1 MAALPIAMLGATL
14 LGIGAGIASVMTSE
28 TERDS
33 IQLKSGQHV
42 RIQSRVRLSTDG
54 KKNHPDSCLV
64 ASEDGTVTKVDV
76 VGRKATVRCNKNR
89 RAAPEE
95 IPAEDL
101 EVIDSGINAPGI
113 SIAGGYVTEGAS
125 VRMLDSSKRTNRG
138 KALASPF
145 YNPVGTVLAID
156 KVAKQLVVLSNHLNN
171 KSTAQEFYNI
181 DDLEFV
187 SGPSEAARTGAQAGL
202 ALKIG
207 STVELTEDAKKKY
220 APSIVASNL
229 GSNSDNKKL
238 ADPKWE
244 KFGIVKSIT
253 VDPKDIKKKIVIVRC
268 VSKDSRKEVIEQK
281 YDFPDLKAI
290 PAISVER
297 AGIAVFGGMAEMDT
311 KVKLRSERKLAVA
324 SKSLG
329 RSAFGDVGTVTDLE
343 PNDPNN
349 LKIFVTCNGI
359 KPDEQTGDWYQ
370 PEDLEIAE
378 PADTEGEAVFGGR
391 VVVGSMVRV
400 TQSARGKKCLGTPEF
415 GDVGTVKGIDPSASE
430 NLKINVSCGRSDAK
444 QSEWYD
450 PRDLSLYFP
459 TDESGSE
466 LEKAK
471 VALAAAQKELS
482 AWQLRPQEERR
493 SEDGRRDKKALED
506 KVAAA
511 QAEVDKLSGQGL
523 DKTKASEMRNDSE
536 EKLDEA
542 VKLKRELEAVRLK
555 LSRDSTCK
563 DKPERSK
570 KYATAS
576 DEILVEWL
584 QNMFIGNID
593 YKSFGTEPLQYSN
606 SHRVAFAE
614 LKNAYQSLNIN
625 PVVDDTYTKYK
636 ALNAAK
642 LALREDLKN
651 ERSDTESFSN
661 LDDMLLDVAKKQ
673 KAFDDTGSS
682 PYKTALKTIDEKLKK
697 LQEVATQIQSAA
709 YSGDSPAEKL
719 LKRVEDLE
727 KKTNKDIADNATNL
741 GDAVTNYNAKFLAEQ
756 RARTKLDTDK
766 YVYDQEVLGKKKPN
780 PPAAITDDTIKAKL
794 DTLETSRLTYLNAQ
808 KETLKARKEQAL
820 LSAKTTC
827 SEITLESVNDMKSK
841 IEKIISGKCEVV
853 KTVDELLDQVDTL
866 ISNRKRAFTM
876 SQAVLDPK
884 FGDPNNATFDTPIA
898 SPEDRITEIEAAM
911 TAIKSSELSD
921 GDLWKKLQTLIGL
934 CGTYPGDTTLDDAK
948 AIEQYPPPPPNNCP
962 PNPGNAPAAPEGAK
976 PKKPSRLNADA
987 PEFVPPAAPGTP
999 PMTPPGTPEE
1009 SEEDEPPPPP
1019 PAPPA
1024 PPRVVGNP
1032 MRSFPP
1038 ARPTQPSTAKQHLQA
1053 AAQGLREMSGS
1064 APPAPPAVLNSR
1076 TNIEEWVTNEV
1087 TTKNYKQS
1095 GSSTRGQPNS
1105 DLVSSSYRVKIPPGW
1120 RTIKT
1125 IGDGSCLIHSYLQA
1139 LSPTYNTLSEED
1151 KRKLASSFR
1160 TYFQNKKPTNAR
1172 GDIYTRK
1179 NSTEW
1184 LTDREITDLSKEFN
1198 VITVIF
1204 DQQAKE
1210 LQVSYGNYILL
1221 RGIPDGATVV
1231 FIHSDGSVHYQTVID
1246 PAGNTTQP
1254 YSTAIQ
1260 TFTDNLIDIETRL
1273 YGGKRKWPFYGRRT
1287 TRRNQ
1292 RGGVEQSDVV
1302 KAKADY
1308 DAATKNL
1315 ENYIAA
1321 LNVAKANLQSLGSAG
1336 NIDRNDPNYKKLVD
1350 QIREVEDNLAIG
1362 RGKKTSAF
1370 ITYDE
1375 LRRKLA
1381 EEQEQSRANDPF
1393 ASAPPNI
1400 RATPEEM
1407 NAAIRK
1413 ENLQAELNSEEAAE
1427 AKAKTNAYSKAR
1439 SQAAAA
1445 ATAEEKAEAA
1455 ADAKAKS
1462 EAAAAARAEYL
1473 RQIDG
1478 NLRKWIKFK
1487 FGTLTA
1493 QEQADKFEEY
1503 KSNLEKNTEY
1513 WKEFNAT
1520 ITAGLEAAYNK
1531 LKAAAKAASSAGQT
1545 VKVTAANIG
1554 KYLNPAPGI
1563 ASLKSKFNEWANKRA
1578 GEQAD
1583 KEQKQKEKDEA
1594 TANIIRERA
1603 KAKGKSD
1610 EEAEALVQEFLS
1622 KTAFKRKEAKDAQ
1635 RAKDAEEASNKREER
1650 EANAKKAA
1658 AAKSK
1663 AAAEAA
1669 VDKKFKKDTIAYN
1682 SLKAK
1687 WDEYEGRYKIWKAK
1701 RDLFDKCYAEYVAAK
1716 QQWSQKR
1723 KIWSDNLIKVSEALS
1738 SYQILRLQSRGVGSS
1753 LMLDE
1758 ARKLMIDADAQQ
1770 RTVMDSKTDLQFTL
1784 ASSSDA
1790 DIAKA
1795 VGFYEA
1801 EVQKLK
1807 TCISKGKEDAIAE
1820 YDKDLAEIEKRK
1832 KEITTKTFE
1841 VKAPQEN
1848 QQQGTPKYNEWD
1860 TARLTTEVARL
1871 ESVLAA
1877 QKAAPPGSKQNK
1889 KQAGTNT
1896 QLQAAR
1902 KALATKL
1909 AAPAP
1914 TPGGRRFTRR
1924 RRV

>member
-1 MAALPIAMLGATL
+1 
-14 LGIGAGIASVMTSE
+14 
-28 TERDS
+28 
-33 IQLKSGQHV
+33 
-42 RIQSRVRLSTDG
+42 
-54 KKNHPDSCLV
+54 
-64 ASEDGTVTKVDV
+64 
-76 VGRKATVRCNKNR
+76 
-89 RAAPEE
+89 
-95 IPAEDL
+95 
-101 EVIDSGINAPGI
+101 
-113 SIAGGYVTEGAS
+113 
-125 VRMLDSSKRTNRG
+125 MLDSSKRTNKG

-145 YNPVGTVLAID
+145 YNPVGTVLVID

-187 SGPSEAARTGAQAGL
+187 SGPSEAARTGAQGGL

-220 APSIVASNL
+220 APSIIASNL

-244 KFGIVKSIT
+244 KFGIVKSII

-268 VSKDSRKEVIEQK
+268 VSKDSRKEVLEQK

-297 AGIAVFGGMAEMDT
+297 AGIAVFGGMAEIDT

-359 KPDEQTGDWYQ
+359 NPEEQTGDWYQ

-378 PADTEGEAVFGGR
+378 PADTEGQAVFGGR

-400 TQSARGKKCLGTPEF
+400 MQSARGKKCLGTPEF

-493 SEDGRRDKKALED
+493 SDDGRRDKKDLED

-563 DKPERSK
+563 DKPERAKVYSAVSK
-570 KYATAS
+570 R
-576 DEILVEWL
+576 LLNRWL
-584 QNMFIGNID
+584 TNLDLNIGL
-593 YKSFGTEPLQYSN
+593 YSKLEPLQYSSSFKAVLGDLN
-606 SHRVAFAE
+606 TAF
-614 LKNAYQSLNIN
+614 KNLGSVDPTTETAYRA
-625 PVVDDTYTKYK
+625 VCD
-636 ALNAAK
+636 AK
-642 LALREDLKN
+642 LALATAIENKD
-651 ERSDTESFSN
+651 RSDEGTFAELDGLLLGLAEATNAYDKIKTSYKSN
-661 LDDMLLDVAKKQ
+661 LDI
-673 KAFDDTGSS
+673 
-682 PYKTALKTIDEKLKK
+682 IDEKLKK

-741 GDAVTNYNAKFLAEQ
+741 GTAVTNYNAKFLAEQ

-780 PPAAITDDTIKAKL
+780 PPAAITDATIEAKL
-794 DTLETSRLTYLNAQ
+794 DTLEKSRLTYLNAQ

-898 SPEDRITEIEAAM
+898 SPEDRIAEIEEAM

-962 PNPGNAPAAPEGAK
+962 PNPGNAPAAPEGIR
-976 PKKPSRLNADA
+976 PTKPSRLNADA
-987 PEFVPPAAPGTP
+987 PPGTP
-999 PMTPPGTPEE
+999 PTTPPGTPEE

-1019 PAPPA
+1019 P
-1024 PPRVVGNP
+1024 RVVRNP
-1032 MRSFPP
+1032 MGL
-1038 ARPTQPSTAKQHLQA
+1038 AQPSTAKQHLQA

-1064 APPAPPAVLNSR
+1064 APPVPPAVAVNPMRSDQPSTAKQRLEAVRRELREMSGSAPPVPPAVLNSR
-1076 TNIEEWVTNEV
+1076 TIIEEWVTNEV

-1160 TYFQNKKPTNAR
+1160 AYFQNKKPTNAR
-1172 GDIYTRK
+1172 GDLYTRK

-1231 FIHSDGSVHYQTVID
+1231 FIHSDGSDHYQTVID

-1503 KSNLEKNTEY
+1503 KANLDKNTEY

-1545 VKVTAANIG
+1545 IKVTAANIG

-1583 KEQKQKEKDEA
+1583 KEEKQKEKDEA

-1603 KAKGKSD
+1603 KAKNKSD

-1682 SLKAK
+1682 SLNAK
-1687 WDEYEGRYKIWKAK
+1687 WDEYEARYKIWKAK
-1701 RDLFDKCYAEYVAAK
+1701 RDLFDKCYAEYNAAK
-1716 QQWSQKR
+1716 QQWSEKR
-1723 KIWSDNLIKVSEALS
+1723 KIWSDKIIKVSEALS

-1758 ARKLMIDADAQQ
+1758 ARKLMIDGDAQQ

-1795 VGFYEA
+1795 VGLYEA

-1820 YDKDLAEIEKRK
+1820 YEKDLAEIEKRK

-1860 TARLTTEVARL
+1860 TAKLAAEIARL
-1871 ESVLAA
+1871 EGVLAT

>member
-14 LGIGAGIASVMTSE
+14 LGIGAGIASLVTAE
-28 TERDS
+28 TEKDS

-42 RIQSRVRLSTDG
+42 RIQSRVRLSEEG
-54 KKNHPDSCLV
+54 KKNLPDSCLI

-95 IPAEDL
+95 IPADNL
-101 EVIDSGINAPGI
+101 EVIDSGVNAPGI
-113 SIAGGYVTEGAS
+113 SIPGGYVTEGAS

-145 YNPVGTVLAID
+145 YNPVGTVLVID
-156 KVAKQLVVLSNHLNN
+156 KVAKQVVVLSNHLNN
-171 KSTAQEFYNI
+171 KSTAQEFYNV

-207 STVELTEDAKKKY
+207 STVELTKEAFDKHK
-220 APSIVASNL
+220 PSIIASNL

-238 ADPKWE
+238 ADSKWE

-253 VDPKDIKKKIVIVRC
+253 VDPKYPKDKTKFIVIVRC
-268 VSKDSRKEVIEQK
+268 VSKDSRKEVLEQK
-281 YDFPDLKAI
+281 YDIGDLKGI

-311 KVKLRSERKLAVA
+311 KVKLRSERKLAVS

-329 RSAFGDVGTVTDLE
+329 RSAFGDTGTVSDLE

-349 LKIFVTCNGI
+349 LKVFVTCNGI
-359 KPDEQTGDWYQ
+359 NPEEQTGDWYQ
-370 PEDLEIAE
+370 PDDLEIAE

-391 VVVGSMVRV
+391 VVVGSTVRV
-400 TQSARGKKCLGTPEF
+400 MQSARGKKCLGTPEF

-450 PRDLSLYFP
+450 PRDLSLFFP

-471 VALAAAQKELS
+471 VALADAKKELS

-493 SEDGRRDKKALED
+493 SDDGRRDKKALED
-506 KVAAA
+506 KVASA
-511 QAEVDKLSGQGL
+511 QAEVDRLSGVGL

-542 VKLKRELEAVRLK
+542 LKLKRELEAVRLK

-563 DKPERSK
+563 KPDRSK
-570 KYATAS
+570 KYKENTDKVVGKWLSEMTIDKS
-576 DEILVEWL
+576 DYSGLGL
-584 QNMFIGNID
+584 
-593 YKSFGTEPLQYSN
+593 EPLQYSN
-606 SHRVAFAE
+606 SYRVALTE
-614 LKNAYQSLNIN
+614 LQTAFNALRLRD
-625 PVVDDTYTKYK
+625 DDTYTSYK
-636 ALNAAK
+636 NLNSAK
-642 LALREDLKN
+642 LALKNRLKSD
-651 ERSDTESFSN
+651 RSDPESFSN
-661 LDDMLLDVAKKQ
+661 LDDILLEIVKEQAI
-673 KAFDDTGSS
+673 FDKIEPN
-682 PYKTALKTIDEKLKK
+682 PYKSALQTIDEKLKK
-697 LQEVATQIQSAA
+697 LQEVSTQIQSAA

-727 KKTNKDIADNATNL
+727 TKTKKDIADNASNL
-741 GDAVTNYNAKFLAEQ
+741 GTAVTNYNAKFLAEQ
-756 RARTKLDTDK
+756 KARTKLDTDK
-766 YVYDQEVLGKKKPN
+766 YTYDQEVLGKKKPN
-780 PPAAITDDTIKAKL
+780 PPAAITDVTIEAKL
-794 DTLETSRLTYLNAQ
+794 DTLEKSRLAYLNAQ

-841 IEKIISGKCEVV
+841 IQTIISGKCGVV
-853 KTVDELLDQVDTL
+853 KTVDDLLDQVDTL

-884 FGDPNNATFDTPIA
+884 FGDPNNATFEEPIA
-898 SPEDRITEIEAAM
+898 SPEDRIKEIEAAM
-911 TAIKSSELSD
+911 TAIKSLEPSD

-934 CGTYPGDTTLDDAK
+934 CGTYPEDTFLPEAK
-948 AIEQYPPPPPNNCP
+948 GIKQYPPPPPNNCP
-962 PNPGNAPAAPEGAK
+962 PNPGTAPAAPEGIR
-976 PKKPSRLNADA
+976 PKKPFRFNADA

-1009 SEEDEPPPPP
+1009 SEEDEPPP
-1019 PAPPA
+1019 AA
-1024 PPRVVGNP
+1024 PRVAANP
-1032 MRSFPP
+1032 MRS
-1038 ARPTQPSTAKQHLQA
+1038 AQPSKAREHLRA
-1053 AAQGLREMSGS
+1053 AAQGLKEMSGS
-1064 APPAPPAVLNSR
+1064 APPAVLNSR

-1095 GSSTRGQPNS
+1095 SSSTRGQPNS
-1105 DLVSSSYRVKIPPGW
+1105 DLVSSSYGVNIPPGW
-1120 RTIKT
+1120 RTITT

-1139 LSPTYNTLSEED
+1139 LSPTYNTLSDED

-1160 TYFQNKKPTNAR
+1160 TYFQTKNPTNAR
-1172 GDIYTRK
+1172 GDLYTRK

-1210 LQVSYGNYILL
+1210 LQVSYGNYILA
-1221 RGIPDGATVV
+1221 RGIPDDANVV
-1231 FIHSDGSVHYQTVID
+1231 FIHSDGRLHYQTVID
-1246 PAGNTTQP
+1246 PAGNTTEP

-1260 TFTDNLIDIETRL
+1260 TFTDNLIDIETRRS
-1273 YGGKRKWPFYGRRT
+1273 GGKRKWPFYGRRT

-1308 DAATKNL
+1308 DAATETLKNY
-1315 ENYIAA
+1315 EAA
-1321 LNVAKANLQSLGSAG
+1321 INAAKAILRSG
-1336 NIDRNDPNYKKLVD
+1336 NINPNDPSEKKMLELVRDVNTVRNVLLQYRGD
-1350 QIREVEDNLAIG
+1350 QA
-1362 RGKKTSAF
+1362 SAYA
-1370 ITYDE
+1370 TYVD
-1375 LRRKLA
+1375 LQGKLA
-1381 EEQEQSRANDPF
+1381 EENQVNPFRVPPPPPPAPLTQSQRFSNLVAQDEALPNMADDVPDVNPF
-1393 ASAPPNI
+1393 ASAPAPAQAPVAVPSQSRRFRDLAAEPQSR
-1400 RATPEEM
+1400 RAVTAPEPDVPEV
-1407 NAAIRK
+1407 NPFTSVPAPAQAPVPVASQSQRFRDLAAGPDNQEVNPFTTVPSDTVNVNPFASKQTQSQRFQNLATRRNPSLKKEVNPFSPAKKSESQRFRDLVEQGRK
-1413 ENLQAELNSEEAAE
+1413 SEEKVKAKAAE
-1427 AKAKTNAYSKAR
+1427 KAKI
-1439 SQAAAA
+1439 AADKSA
-1445 ATAEEKAEAA
+1445 EKAAE
-1455 ADAKAKS
+1455 KAKIAS
-1462 EAAAAARAEYL
+1462 E
-1473 RQIDG
+1473 
-1478 NLRKWIKFK
+1478 
-1487 FGTLTA
+1487 
-1493 QEQADKFEEY
+1493 
-1503 KSNLEKNTEY
+1503 
-1513 WKEFNAT
+1513 
-1520 ITAGLEAAYNK
+1520 
-1531 LKAAAKAASSAGQT
+1531 KAAAKQAEYDNKYKAWR
-1545 VKVTAANIG
+1545 TA
-1554 KYLNPAPGI
+1554 
-1563 ASLKSKFNEWANKRA
+1563 
-1578 GEQAD
+1578 
-1583 KEQKQKEKDEA
+1583 
-1594 TANIIRERA
+1594 
-1603 KAKGKSD
+1603 
-1610 EEAEALVQEFLS
+1610 
-1622 KTAFKRKEAKDAQ
+1622 
-1635 RAKDAEEASNKREER
+1635 
-1650 EANAKKAA
+1650 
-1658 AAKSK
+1658 
-1663 AAAEAA
+1663 
-1669 VDKKFKKDTIAYN
+1669 
-1682 SLKAK
+1682 
-1687 WDEYEGRYKIWKAK
+1687 
-1701 RDLFDKCYAEYVAAK
+1701 RDLFDECYTKYVADK
-1716 QQWSQKR
+1716 QEWLQGRQD
-1723 KIWSDNLIKVSEALS
+1723 WSDNLIKVAEALS

-1770 RTVMDSKTDLQFTL
+1770 RTVMESKTDLQFTM

-1801 EVQKLK
+1801 ELQKLK
-1807 TCISKGKEDAIAE
+1807 MCISKGKEDAIAE
-1820 YDKDLAEIEKRK
+1820 YEKDLAEIEKKK

-1860 TARLTTEVARL
+1860 TARLTAEVARL
-1871 ESVLAA
+1871 TTLLAV
-1877 QKAAPPGSKQNK
+1877 QKAAPVGSKQNK